1 MSDSEGKEKFSWS
14 TFYAH
19 RKDMRKIYPSVYKLK
34 LRKKLFDV
42 VMEEISGGELVLDV
56 GASTKA
62 LGERINKAGIADIT
76 YKTMDIDPAKD
87 HDYHSLEEITEKFDV
102 IILSE
107 VIEHIEF
114 SEGIEFLKSLKELL
128 VPGGRLIVSTP
139 NLNHP
144 NRYFQDPDHRTP
156 YTYESLGAALE
167 ASEFSVAVIYRI
179 YNDSIVKRFI
189 RIYIMAWLHKYLDVD
204 FAKSIVAVAV
214 KG

>member
-1 MSDSEGKEKFSWS
+1 MSDSQGKEKFSWS

-42 VMEEISGGELVLDV
+42 EMEEISGGELVLDV

-62 LGERINKAGIADIT
+62 LGERIKKAGIADIT

-87 HDYHSLEEITEKFDV
+87 HDYHSLEDITEKFDV
-102 IILSE
+102 IVLSE

-114 SEGIEFLKSLKELL
+114 SAGIEFLKSLKELL

-144 NRYFQDPDHRTP
+144 NRYWDSDHVTP
-156 YTYESLGAALE
+156 YRYEELAGALKWAGFTVPKL
-167 ASEFSVAVIYRI
+167 YRI
-179 YNDSIVKRFI
+179 YNDQFIKRFV
-189 RIYIMAWLHKYLDVD
+189 RIYLMAWLHRYLDVD

>member
-1 MSDSEGKEKFSWS
+1 MSKRENDDFSWS
-14 TFYAH
+14 TFYGH
-19 RKDMRKIYPSVYKLK
+19 RKDMRKVYPSVYKLK

-62 LGERINKAGIADIT
+62 LGERIKKAGGIDIT

-102 IILSE
+102 IVLSE

-114 SEGIEFLKSLKELL
+114 SEGMEFLRSLKELL

-156 YTYESLGAALE
+156 YTYESLGAAL
-167 ASEFSVAVIYRI
+167 AVSGLSVADIYRI
-179 YNDSIVKRFI
+179 YNDQFIKRFI
-189 RIYIMAWLHKYLDVD
+189 RVYLTAWLHKYLDVD

-214 KG
+214 KR

>member
-1 MSDSEGKEKFSWS
+1 MAKRESKDFSWS

-19 RKDMRKIYPSVYKLK
+19 RKAVRKIYPSIYKVQ

-42 VMEEISGGELVLDV
+42 VMEELKGGELVLDV

-62 LGERINKAGIADIT
+62 LGDRIKKTGKADVI
-76 YKTMDIDPAKD
+76 YKTMDIDSATD
-87 HDYHSLEEITEKFDV
+87 HDYHSLEEIEEKFDV

-114 SEGIEFLKSLKELL
+114 NEGIEFLKSLKELL

-144 NRYFQDPDHRTP
+144 NRYFQDPDHKTP
-156 YTYESLGAALE
+156 YTYETLGAALE
-167 ASEFSVAVIYRI
+167 ESGLPLSVMYRI
-179 YNDSIVKRFI
+179 YNDSII
-189 RIYIMAWLHKYLDVD
+189 RRTLRLYITTWLYRYLDID